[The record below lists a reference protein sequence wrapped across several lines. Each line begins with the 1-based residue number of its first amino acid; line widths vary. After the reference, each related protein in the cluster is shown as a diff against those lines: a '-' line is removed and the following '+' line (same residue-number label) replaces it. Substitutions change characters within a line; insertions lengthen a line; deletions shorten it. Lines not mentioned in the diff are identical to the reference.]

1 MLLRIVC
8 FILFCFNDTATTEIY
23 TYCHTLS
30 LHDALPI
37 SWCRDAVSP
46 ALCVPFERQSCGDR
60 TIGERRE
67 IAELDHQRVAVPTGF
82 ARGCSVE
89 PLLRASSPRL
99 DLDET
104 GMFRRQ
110 DRKSTV

>member
-1 MLLRIVC
+1 MIRRPPRSTRTDT
-8 FILFCFNDTATTEIY
+8 LFPYTT
-23 TYCHTLS
+23 LFRS
-30 LHDALPI
+30 
-37 SWCRDAVSP
+37 
-46 ALCVPFERQSCGDR
+46 
-60 TIGERRE
+60 IGERRE

-104 GMFRRQ
+104 GMFRRPEIRACPRGDGRRFQ
-110 DRKSTV
+110 HLNLLPWVAHCHFAIHGGSGADRKNSV

>member
-1 MLLRIVC
+1 MRISDWSSDVC
-8 FILFCFNDTATTEIY
+8 SSDLAG
-23 TYCHTLS
+23 
-30 LHDALPI
+30 DARCPDGFERLIGHGQP
-37 SWCRDAVSP
+37 WCRDAVSP

-104 GMFRRQ
+104 GMF
-110 DRKSTV
+110 